1 MSTTF
6 RGLTIMRRAALL
18 ITTCTL
24 CSAWAD
30 PSVIALSAADQQRL
44 GIEFDE
50 VKANSSADGFQVPA
64 QVIESPDQ
72 RSQVTA
78 FFSGTL
84 GEWHLQGGQPVQR
97 GQIVASINS
106 PELMV
111 LQEQWLA
118 ADNHLQDVSQQ
129 LQKDKQLL
137 ADGVISEQRLRQTQ
151 RAHRQAVFNLQ
162 ARRQQ
167 LYQAGVSDA
176 DLNALQ
182 TGEQLPGHY
191 YLRAPQT
198 GTFNRHLLAVGDTIA
213 SSQQIASVTDPSAL
227 WLRAR
232 LPLALAKRV
241 NTGDRLQLAEGMSS
255 LTLVSKNTALH
266 PSTQQIEILAQFDRP
281 GHYFPGQQVA
291 LIVPA
296 AGQGFRIP
304 AAAVTHTGDATIV
317 FIKRKAGI
325 EARALDLVPLG
336 EDYLAINN
344 IDSSEQLVVQ
354 GSAQLKGIQLG
365 LGGGE

>member
-1 MSTTF
+1 MTTQS
-6 RGLTIMRRAALL
+6 RCLTHLRRVVVLL
-18 ITTCTL
+18 TTL
-24 CSAWAD
+24 SLSPAWAD
-30 PSVIALSAADQQRL
+30 PSMIKLSTEDQQRL
-44 GIEFDE
+44 GIRFDE
-50 VKANSSADGFQVPA
+50 VQANSTADGFQVPA
-64 QVIESPDQ
+64 QVIESPEQ

-84 GEWHLQGGQPVQR
+84 SHWYLQGGQAVMQ
-97 GQIVASINS
+97 GQVVARINS

-118 ADNHLQDVSQQ
+118 ADNQLQDTNQQ
-129 LQKDKQLL
+129 LRKDKQLL

-167 LYQAGVSDA
+167 LYQAGVSDN

-182 TGEQLPGHY
+182 AGKQLPGEY

-198 GTFNRHLLAVGDTIA
+198 GTFSRQMLAVGDPLTA
-213 SSQQIASVTDPSAL
+213 NQRIASVTDSSAL

-232 LPLALAKRV
+232 LPLALAQRV
-241 NTGDRLQLAEGMSS
+241 SSGDALQLADGHSS
-255 LTLVSKNTALH
+255 LTLVSKNSVLN
-266 PSTQQIEILAQFDRP
+266 PSTQQVEILAQFDKP
-281 GHYFPGQQVA
+281 GAYYPGQQVA
-291 LIVPA
+291 LVIPA
-296 AGQGFRIP
+296 EGRGFRIP
-304 AAAVTHTGDATIV
+304 ATAVTHTGDVTIV
-317 FIKRKAGI
+317 FIKRQAGI
-325 EARALDLVPLG
+325 EARVMELAPLG
-336 EDYLAINN
+336 EDYLALDN
-344 IDSSEQLVVQ
+344 IESRELLVVQ